1 MDNAVDLNI
10 EDSKKGAESNLE
22 NPKINPVEQAAI
34 DAAKKE
40 QRQLRTK
47 EKEDKKFAEVYSEF
61 RSEQDK
67 IIQRAEQ
74 SIPKN
79 CPSCQIVIHSA
90 EDKSSMRKNSS
101 CFTCHSDT
109 EKHKTKVLLAE
120 VENKKLENL
129 GNMELSDYEDWLF
142 GDEMGH
148 RTLAVLMS
156 KLKTAGYNDYKPWQ
170 VSLAAASYSKTN
182 YNQTDLLQTRHIVER
197 IPIARIIENMPSDM
211 GGVKDI
217 VATVKRAEMD
227 YQQNQA

>member
-79 CPSCQIVIHSA
+79 CPSCQIVIH
-90 EDKSSMRKNSS
+90 
-101 CFTCHSDT
+101 
-109 EKHKTKVLLAE
+109 
-120 VENKKLENL
+120 
-129 GNMELSDYEDWLF
+129 
-142 GDEMGH
+142 
-148 RTLAVLMS
+148 
-156 KLKTAGYNDYKPWQ
+156 
-170 VSLAAASYSKTN
+170 
-182 YNQTDLLQTRHIVER
+182 
-197 IPIARIIENMPSDM
+197 
-211 GGVKDI
+211 
-217 VATVKRAEMD
+217 
-227 YQQNQA
+227 